1 MFASDSPPQSSIQRK
16 VTASDWHPRERQII
30 HHDPESGEVIMPPL
44 FCPFAWA
51 EHDEAEAVTDGL
63 WEWLD
68 KFTGPESS
76 RVRNTMKK
84 HGIDAFAQ
92 RVFPC
97 SSLNVARL
105 HAAYS
110 GFLYTF
116 DDTVVDNPSLGAGA
130 VLERI
135 QETLAVLDGQRTAGP
150 GFAFASGVFDIFA
163 DVAKID
169 ARVAARLHL
178 HTRRYLLGCQWERL
192 SREAPPSLATYVRI
206 RRDASAVF
214 PCFDFALL
222 DFARDG
228 AIEALDGPLVNAL
241 ETMANNVIAWS
252 NDIVGMSREVS
263 AGVEN
268 LVTVLRRERKLDW
281 QSAVNAAADM
291 CNAEMREFVAT
302 RANLDTFCG
311 PELQPYREE
320 LDGYIAVMSAWM
332 SGSISWHL
340 ESRRFSCSERSAP
353 RDERV
358 A

>member
-1 MFASDSPPQSSIQRK
+1 MLAIDSKRHQSSTQLKIS
-16 VTASDWHPRERQII
+16 ASDWHPRERKII
-30 HHDPESGEVIMPPL
+30 HRDPQSGEVIMPPL

-51 EHDEAEAVTDGL
+51 EHEEGEAVTDGL
-63 WEWLD
+63 WQWLD
-68 KFTGPESS
+68 RFTGPESI
-76 RVRNTMKK
+76 RVRHAMKR

-97 SSLNVARL
+97 SSLKVARL

-116 DDTVVDNPSLGAGA
+116 DDTVVDNPSLEAEA

-135 QETLAVLDGQRTAGP
+135 HDTLAVLDGRSPAL
-150 GFAFASGVFDIFA
+150 SGVTSAPGVLDII
-163 DVAKID
+163 DEVARID
-169 ARVAARLHL
+169 ARVAARLHR

-192 SREAPPSLATYVRI
+192 SRETPPSLATYMRI

-214 PCFDFALL
+214 PCFDFSLL
-222 DFARDG
+222 DFAREG
-228 AIEALDGPLVNAL
+228 SIEALDGPLVNAL

-263 AGVEN
+263 AGIEN
-268 LVTVLRRERKLDW
+268 LVTVLRRERQLDW

-291 CNAEMREFVAT
+291 CNAEMREFVAM
-302 RANLDTFCG
+302 RENIDAFCG
-311 PELQPYREE
+311 AELQPYRAE
-320 LDGYIAVMSAWM
+320 LDGYLDVMSAWM

-340 ESRRFSCSERSAP
+340 ESRRFSSHKEERIS
-353 RDERV
+353 
-358 A
+358 